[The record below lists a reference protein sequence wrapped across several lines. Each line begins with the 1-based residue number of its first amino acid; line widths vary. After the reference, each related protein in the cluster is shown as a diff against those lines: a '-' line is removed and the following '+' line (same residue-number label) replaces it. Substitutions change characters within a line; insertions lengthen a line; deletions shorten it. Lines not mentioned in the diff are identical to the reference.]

1 MGSTGKPGEKVR
13 FRLAHGTKPGI
24 NEDALRPG
32 SFFLTSTHTW
42 LPHECIDRVTTGCC
56 YSIADDRPSVAPLS
70 HCLARG
76 YFSLRSH
83 SGENGSGQK

>member
-1 MGSTGKPGEKVR
+1 MSYEHANETCFFQQGARGERGATGPTGKPGEKVS

-42 LPHECIDRVTTGCC
+42 LPHNKWMNASIGSQLVVAIQLQMTGH
-56 YSIADDRPSVAPLS
+56 L
-70 HCLARG
+70 
-76 YFSLRSH
+76 
-83 SGENGSGQK
+83 

>member
-1 MGSTGKPGEKVR
+1 MSYERANESVVFFQQGARGERGAMGPTGKPGEKVS

-42 LPHECIDRVTTGCC
+42 LPHNKWMNTSIGLQLVVAIQLQMTGH
-56 YSIADDRPSVAPLS
+56 L
-70 HCLARG
+70 
-76 YFSLRSH
+76 
-83 SGENGSGQK
+83 